1 MKKTFVNPEMNI
13 SLFDM
18 ENVLTESGGNNME
31 DAKKAIAAK
40 ATNGETVA
48 ITAIDFTF

>member
-18 ENVLTESGGNNME
+18 ENVVTDSLTGPTAETNTVL
-31 DAKKAIAAK
+31 ATKAIGTV
-40 ATNGETVA
+40 TNISEVDWA
-48 ITAIDFTF
+48 F

>member
-18 ENVLTESGGNNME
+18 ENVLTVSTNQAAVEAQMTAKSG
-31 DAKKAIAAK
+31 D
-40 ATNGETVA
+40 TTTVSLA
-48 ITAIDFTF
+48 DMGIVF

>member
-18 ENVLTESGGNNME
+18 ENVVTVSGGTTPAVETNTAMAE
-31 DAKKAIAAK
+31 KAIGTV
-40 ATNGETVA
+40 TNLSNIEW
-48 ITAIDFTF
+48 TF

>member
-18 ENVLTESGGNNME
+18 ENVVTDSTNVAEATAALTDKGIST
-31 DAKKAIAAK
+31 
-40 ATNGETVA
+40 TN
-48 ITAIDFTF
+48 ITNVEWTF